1 MKSRSIAMAGAALL
15 AGAVWSQ
22 ASYAS
27 TFTVDIWTD
36 VPFASAH
43 ATAANVPGTTP
54 TYVYDFT
61 TTTGILDLYRGRS
74 TVTIRLPVI

>member
-36 VPFASAH
+36 VSSDSA
-43 ATAANVPGTTP
+43 
-54 TYVYDFT
+54 YVQRCQHT
-61 TTTGILDLYRGRS
+61 RRRLRHTS
-74 TVTIRLPVI
+74 TISTLRPEF

>member
-36 VPFASAH
+36 VAFASAH
-43 ATAANVPGTTP
+43 ATAANVPGTAP

-61 TTTGILDLYRGRS
+61 TTTGILQPLSRAQL
-74 TVTIRLPVI
+74 VTTRLPVT